1 MKKTFKVF
9 LPLGVL
15 IFVFMLI
22 VNFIDENFLRY
33 NVEINNKNTN
43 IEKYYYYF
51 NDDYSEIVLAG
62 VSDDLKI
69 NKNIASI
76 APRYLYYGPRPRII
90 QNKDN
95 VYIMY
100 SGLNYKND
108 DENIY
113 YDEDKK
119 YCMRMFLY
127 KNKPIICDY
136 NVSDN
141 KIYDVNIKNKHDT
154 ILLDGVIYKNKYI
167 NIFEKNKTPFYN
179 IIERWSKT
187 TGYINNKKL
196 DHPIV
201 GLSSLNIKGCLVDN
215 IYYYPALDGIYAY
228 NLDNDTDK
236 KMIDLDLRNCED
248 VYLIKNNQNFILI
261 KENIPL
267 VKNDEYIGMA
277 AKSNDTEIIK
287 FDSQFKIIKSIKLN
301 NDIEDITIGQKGAV
315 ITYGE
320 FKNGNF
326 ELNYK
331 YINFATL
338 REDIIYER
346 NLKLDDTITELYFP
360 DIDQYLYKCLFME
373 SNKSFIFID
382 TNKHEID
389 NVVKERDIFK

>member
-9 LPLGVL
+9 LSLGVL

-33 NVEINNKNTN
+33 NVEINDKNTN

-51 NDDYSEIVLAG
+51 NDDYSGIVLAG

-76 APRYLYYGPRPRII
+76 APRYLYYGPRPRIV

-127 KNKPIICDY
+127 KNKPIICNY

-141 KIYDVNIKNKHDT
+141 NIYDVNIKNKHDT

-228 NLDNDTDK
+228 NLENDTDK
-236 KMIDLDLRNCED
+236 KIIDLDLRNCED

-267 VKNDEYIGMA
+267 IKNDEYIGID
-277 AKSNDTEIIK
+277 AKANDTEIIK

-301 NDIEDITIGQKGAV
+301 NYIEDITIGQNGAV

-326 ELNYK
+326 ELDYK
-331 YINFATL
+331 YINFETL

-346 NLKLDDTITELYFP
+346 NLKLDDTITELHFP

-373 SNKSFIFID
+373 SNKSFIFIY